1 MKLAIPLVS
10 PGHFARHF
18 VFLLATCL
26 TLVTCGPS
34 APAAPTPVPS
44 ADQLI
49 KALEAASLEVAEV
62 QSAGDLSQMTGAVE
76 GLKFYTPSLCD
87 GCSSMVLIFDSE
99 ANALGMKGFIE
110 QAGKTND
117 AFKFHLYQNGRVL
130 LRMGGLIDKAQS
142 DKYAQALNL
151 D

>member
-1 MKLAIPLVS
+1 MKLSIFL
-10 PGHFARHF
+10 F
-18 VFLLATCL
+18 VTCLILATC
-26 TLVTCGPS
+26 GPA

-49 KALEAASLEVAEV
+49 KTLEAASLEVTEV
-62 QSAGDLSQMTGAVE
+62 QPLEDLSSMEGAVE

-87 GCSSMVLIFDSE
+87 GCSSVVLIFDSE
-99 ANALGMKGFIE
+99 ASALTMKGFIE
-110 QAGKTND
+110 QAGKANE

-130 LRMGGLIDKAQS
+130 LRMGGLIDKAEA

-151 D
+151 PD